1 LIVLDTHA
9 VLWLAQAPELLSK
22 RATEA
27 IASARQEDGVAIA
40 DKSLWEMAMMISRA
54 QVKVRGSIGEFLQEV
69 ERNFTVL
76 PITGAIA
83 ERAMGFSKRYP
94 KDPTDRL
101 IGATAVAHGLHLVTK
116 DEGIRRS
123 GEVKCIW

>member
-1 LIVLDTHA
+1 MIVLDTHA

-54 QVKVRGSIGEFLQEV
+54 QVKVLTSLSDFLQEV

-83 ERAMGFSKRYP
+83 EQAMGFSKRYP

-101 IGATAVAHGLHLVTK
+101 IGATAVAHGLQLVTK

>member
-9 VLWLAQAPELLSK
+9 VLWLAQVPELLSDQ
-22 RATEA
+22 AVEA
-27 IASARQEDGVAIA
+27 IASARQQDGVAIA
-40 DKSLWEMAMMISRA
+40 DKTLWEIAMMISRG
-54 QVKVRGSIGEFLQEV
+54 QVKVRTSMREFLEEV

-83 ERAMGFSKRYP
+83 ERAMQFSKRYP

-101 IGATAVAHGLHLVTK
+101 IGATAVAHGLQLVTK
-116 DEGIRRS
+116 DEAIRGS
-123 GEVKCIW
+123 DEVNCVW

>member
-9 VLWLAQAPELLSK
+9 VFWLAQTPELLSD
-22 RATEA
+22 RAIEA
-27 IASARQEDGVAIA
+27 IASERQADGVAIA
-40 DKSLWEMAMMISRA
+40 DKSLWEMAMMISRGH
-54 QVKVRGSIGEFLQEV
+54 VKVRTSMREFLQEV

-83 ERAMGFSKRYP
+83 ERAMEFSKRYP

-101 IGATAVAHGLHLVTK
+101 IGATAVAHGLQLVTK
-116 DEGIRRS
+116 DEGIRGS
-123 GEVKCIW
+123 GEVNCVW

>member
-54 QVKVRGSIGEFLQEV
+54 QVKVLTSLSDFLQEV

-83 ERAMGFSKRYP
+83 EQAMGFSKRYP

-101 IGATAVAHGLHLVTK
+101 IGATAHGLQLVTK